1 MLIVSLCQALFG
13 VAALGCCAVTA
24 SAVLRGD
31 RRAHLWLT
39 LSGSFALVVFVSL
52 PQTPYEMIGVA
63 LVTIAAGVLMTPAPA
78 DDRPPLSFDST
89 ATRRRR

>member
-1 MLIVSLCQALFG
+1 MLIVSLCQTLFG
-13 VAALGCCAVTA
+13 ATALVFCALTA

-39 LSGSFALVVFVSL
+39 LSGSFALVVFVSIAEVR
-52 PQTPYEMIGVA
+52 YEMIGVA
-63 LVTIAAGVLMTPAPA
+63 LITIAAGILMTPAEE
-78 DDRPPLSFDST
+78 RTPLSLDST